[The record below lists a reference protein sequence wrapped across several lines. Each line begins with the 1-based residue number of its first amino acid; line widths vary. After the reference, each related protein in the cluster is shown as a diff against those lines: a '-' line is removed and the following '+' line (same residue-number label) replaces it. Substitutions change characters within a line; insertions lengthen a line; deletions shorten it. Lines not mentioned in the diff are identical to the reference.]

1 MTLEMTLRDI
11 IREWEGRKL
20 PTAVEREKDPTNLID
35 WRIFKAIPI
44 VGFRRT
50 GKTFLLF
57 NTVKKLGKENT
68 LYIDFEDERIPRKTE
83 TLTKL
88 SDAIKEVYGRKKIV
102 LLLDEI
108 QNIPNW
114 SRWVRRML
122 DSFNYQIILTGSSS
136 RLSSKEIP
144 TELRGRCICQE
155 LYPLSLS
162 EFLRFKNERLEE
174 LTDSLKLNLLRE
186 YVTFGGLP
194 EIVLSEEERKYLL
207 IDEYFRTFLVR
218 DIFERYGIRNKE
230 LLRELIRILLN
241 STYTTISKMFNSLK
255 SIGHKVGKET
265 IANYFYYLENSMFV
279 NFVEVISPKIKYS
292 LKAERKVMLVD
303 NFFIRRFST
312 KFSEN
317 FGRLMENCV
326 FTQLKNMASE
336 NPLIEIFYW
345 KDYQQNEVDFVVKE
359 GLDMKKLIQVTYS
372 SGRDEIERREIKG
385 LIKASEELKC
395 KDLLVITW
403 DYEDEQ
409 TVDERKIRFIPLWK
423 WLTVHKAVGAARAIH
438 KTGDDQ

>member
-1 MTLEMTLRDI
+1 
-11 IREWEGRKL
+11 
-20 PTAVEREKDPTNLID
+20 
-35 WRIFKAIPI
+35 
-44 VGFRRT
+44 
-50 GKTFLLF
+50 
-57 NTVKKLGKENT
+57 
-68 LYIDFEDERIPRKTE
+68 
-83 TLTKL
+83 
-88 SDAIKEVYGRKKIV
+88 
-102 LLLDEI
+102 
-108 QNIPNW
+108 
-114 SRWVRRML
+114 ML

-136 RLSSKEIP
+136 KLSSREIP

-155 LYPLSLS
+155 LYPLSFS
-162 EFLRFKNERLEE
+162 EFLRFKNEELEK
-174 LTDSLKLNLLRE
+174 LTDPLKLNLLRE

-194 EIVLSEEERKYLL
+194 EIVLSEEEKKYLL

-218 DIFERYGIRNKE
+218 DIFERYRIRNKE

-241 STYTTISKMFNSLK
+241 STYTTISKMFNNFK
-255 SIGHKVGKET
+255 SIGHEVGKET

-292 LKAERKVMLVD
+292 LKAERKVMFVD
-303 NFFIRRFST
+303 NFFIRRYST

-326 FTQLKNMASE
+326 FVQLKNMTSE
-336 NPLIEIFYW
+336 KPLVEIFYW

-359 GLDMKKLIQVTYS
+359 GSDIKKLIQVTYA

-403 DYEDEQ
+403 NYEDEQ
-409 TVDERKIRFIPLWK
+409 TIEKRKIKFVPLWR
-423 WLTVHKAVGAARAIH
+423 WLVEYKTVL
-438 KTGDDQ
+438 